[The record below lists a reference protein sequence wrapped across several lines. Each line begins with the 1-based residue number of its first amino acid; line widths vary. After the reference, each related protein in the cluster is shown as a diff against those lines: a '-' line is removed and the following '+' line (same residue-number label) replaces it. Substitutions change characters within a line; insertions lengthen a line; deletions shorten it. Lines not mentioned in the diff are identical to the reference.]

1 MIQKFLENGD
11 LETIQKTLEENLQV
25 KRDEIYRLQTQNKAL
40 VDALINVEWAVLHK
54 NELAVSREKLPECQS
69 NS

>member
-25 KRDEIYRLQTQNKAL
+25 KRDEIYRLQKQYNAL

-54 NELAVSREKLPECQS
+54 CFLSSTFP
-69 NS
+69 

>member
-25 KRDEIYRLQTQNKAL
+25 KRDEIYRLQKQYNAL
-40 VDALINVEWAVLHK
+40 VDALINVEWAVLLM
-54 NELAVSREKLPECQS
+54 NDLAVSREKLPECQS
-69 NS
+69 KS